1 MGCLESCVVD
11 KRMRLMMAIEERVES
26 FAAICRRFG
35 VSRKTGYKW
44 LGRFEEAGVDG
55 LKDRSR
61 APLLHPQA
69 MTDETAEHCL
79 EVRRAHP
86 TWGPVK
92 VRVWL
97 ARRAPRT
104 KWPVASVI
112 GDLFDREGLTVKRRL
127 RRRSPPSSAPFAA
140 C

>member
-79 EVRRAHP
+79 EGSKPA
-86 TWGPVK
+86 TWV
-92 VRVWL
+92 
-97 ARRAPRT
+97 T
-104 KWPVASVI
+104 
-112 GDLFDREGLTVKRRL
+112 E
-127 RRRSPPSSAPFAA
+127 
-140 C
+140 